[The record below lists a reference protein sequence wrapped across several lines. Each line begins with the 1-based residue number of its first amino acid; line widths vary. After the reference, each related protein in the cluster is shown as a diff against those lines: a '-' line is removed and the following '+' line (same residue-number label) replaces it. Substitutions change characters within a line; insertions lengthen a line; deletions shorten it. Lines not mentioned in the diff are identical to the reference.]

1 MLIWKNR
8 GPNCCTQ
15 MALDHQTVTNIARLA
30 RLHIDESD
38 VDRYVR
44 ELSRILDFV
53 EQMNRVDTEGVMPL
67 AHPQEGRLRLRGDIV
82 TETNQRESFQ
92 KVAPES
98 EAGLYLVPKVI
109 E

>member
-1 MLIWKNR
+1 
-8 GPNCCTQ
+8 
-15 MALDHQTVTNIARLA
+15 MALDHQTVKNITRLA

-38 VDRYVR
+38 IDRYVS

-53 EQMNRVDTEGVMPL
+53 EQMNRVDTEGVTPL
-67 AHPQEGRLRLRGDIV
+67 AHPQEGRLRLRDDLV
-82 TETNQRESFQ
+82 TETDQRDTFQ
-92 KVAPES
+92 QVAPAK

>member
-1 MLIWKNR
+1 MI
-8 GPNCCTQ
+8 
-15 MALDHQTVTNIARLA
+15 LDHQTVTNIARLA

-38 VDRYVR
+38 IDRYAS

-53 EQMNRVDTEGVMPL
+53 EQMNRVDTEGVTPL
-67 AHPQEGRLRLRGDIV
+67 AHPQEGGLRVRDDIV

-92 KVAPES
+92 KVAPEK

>member
-1 MLIWKNR
+1 M
-8 GPNCCTQ
+8 T
-15 MALDHQTVTNIARLA
+15 LDHQTVLDIARLA

-38 VDRYVR
+38 IDRYVS
-44 ELSRILDFV
+44 ELSRILGFV
-53 EQMNRVDTEGVMPL
+53 EQMNEVDTEGVMPL
-67 AHPQEGRLRLRGDIV
+67 AHPQEGRLRLRDDIV

-92 KVAPES
+92 KVAPEK